1 MRGRSLLLC
10 LMIGALV
17 FLSGSQAVFGAG
29 FALYEG
35 SARGN
40 ALGGTLVGRADDP
53 SALFYNPAGITQ
65 LEGIQLMAGLTAI
78 IPSTDVRFLGASFG
92 SKDNVWLAPHFYGT
106 YQFSDRLWFGLG
118 MFSPFGLGTEF
129 DHDWPGRFNN
139 FNAVIQTLNINPNVA
154 LKLTDKLSLAA
165 GFDVMWFDLK
175 LEQSVANLTTMGLGV
190 IDQDL
195 TGSTFGYGFN
205 LALHYRACDWMRLG
219 VSYRSQIKQHIDG
232 EAAFSPNLKFG
243 PFNFVNMDVSG
254 TVNLPDELFL
264 GATFYPMPNLSF
276 EAGAVWTRWSTFDE
290 LSIRYEKPIVLPN
303 VQSATAQKDWND
315 VWRIQFGV
323 EYKATDWLDLRAGYV
338 FDMEPSVDRFADYLV
353 PANDRHLFNFG
364 PGFHWGNWSTDLSYT
379 YLMIVDRDVDNSE
392 SKGFINPSEFR
403 NGNAHLI
410 GVSVG
415 YKF

>member
-10 LMIGALV
+10 LMVGALV
-17 FLSGSQAVFGAG
+17 ILSGSQAVFGAG

-92 SKDNVWLAPHFYGT
+92 TKDNVWLAPHLYGT

-118 MFSPFGLGTEF
+118 VFSPFGLGTEF

-154 LKLTDKLSLAA
+154 LKLTDRLSVAA
-165 GFDVMWFDLK
+165 GFDAMWFDLK
-175 LEQSVANLTTMGLGV
+175 LEQSVADLSAIGAGIV
-190 IDQDL
+190 DQDL

-205 LALHYRACDWMRLG
+205 LAAHYRACDWLRLG
-219 VSYRSQIKQHIDG
+219 VSYRSQVKQNIEG
-232 EAAFSPNLKFG
+232 SVKFSPNVKFG
-243 PFNFVNMDVSG
+243 PFNFVNMDASG
-254 TVNLPDELFL
+254 TITLPDELFL
-264 GATFYPMPNLSF
+264 GATFYPMPNLSL
-276 EAGAVWTRWSTFDE
+276 EIGAVWTRWSRYNE
-290 LSIRYEKPIVLPN
+290 LSITYEQPIVGP
-303 VQSATAQKDWND
+303 VSQVTREKQWND
-315 VWRIQFGV
+315 VWRLQFGV
-323 EYKATDWLDLRAGYV
+323 EYKVCDWLDLRAGYV
-338 FDMEPSVDRFADYLV
+338 FDEEPSDSRFADYLV

-364 PGFHWGNWSTDLSYT
+364 PGFHWGNWTTDLSYT
-379 YLMIVDRDVDNSE
+379 YLLIDDRDVGHSE
-392 SKGFINPSEFR
+392 STGFINPSEFR
-403 NGNAHLI
+403 NGHAHLI